1 MELYLNTYS
10 TYIWYMVE
18 LLLDQVDVVEPPV
31 PKQFADQLL
40 LSHLCCSSEDFQVLN
55 VASHM
60 ILWYL
65 YLEPYKR
72 IMKSYTFIHDEEL
85 NSTTTCL
92 TIID

>member
-1 MELYLNTYS
+1 
-10 TYIWYMVE
+10 MVE
-18 LLLDQVDVVEPPV
+18 LLLDQVDVVE

-55 VASHM
+55 VASHL

-92 TIID
+92 IIIDGVTSEPISRN

>member
-40 LSHLCCSSEDFQVLN
+40 LSHSCCSSEDFQVLN
-55 VASHM
+55 VASHV
-60 ILWYL
+60 ILL
-65 YLEPYKR
+65 YLFQQLNLWQGCTKEG
-72 IMKSYTFIHDEEL
+72 FEL
-85 NSTTTCL
+85 FQEVL
-92 TIID
+92 K